1 MSDDP
6 APIRDVL
13 KELGAM
19 GIKAPAETAE
29 LWARWA
35 EIVGDQIAKHASPSS
50 LREGVLRVR
59 VESPT
64 WATEIGYLGED
75 IRARVNAALRA
86 DTVREVR
93 AWVGS
98 KSEPG
103 QGARTDSEQPRK
115 PVPARRRRDADADPQ
130 EAFQRARGA
139 WMRRTRG
146 VRSTPRSE
154 GPDRPEKRR

>member
-1 MSDDP
+1 MSEDP

-19 GIKAPAETAE
+19 GIKAPVETAE

-50 LREGVLRVR
+50 LRDGVLRVR

-75 IRARVNAALRA
+75 IRSQVNTALRTDA
-86 DTVREVR
+86 VREVR
-93 AWVGS
+93 VWVGS
-98 KSEPG
+98 KNEPV
-103 QGARTDSEQPRK
+103 QGARAASEQPRGR
-115 PVPARRRRDADADPQ
+115 VTARPRRDADADPQ

-139 WMRRTRG
+139 WLRKTRG

>member
-6 APIRDVL
+6 ARIRDVL

-19 GIKAPAETAE
+19 GIKAPTETAE
-29 LWARWA
+29 LWTRWA

-50 LREGVLRVR
+50 LRDGVLRLR

-75 IRARVNAALRA
+75 IRSRVNAALRT

-98 KSEPG
+98 RNEPV
-103 QGARTDSEQPRK
+103 QGTGTVSEQPRDRA
-115 PVPARRRRDADADPQ
+115 PARRRRDADADPQ

-139 WMRRTRG
+139 WLRKTRG
-146 VRSTPRSE
+146 VRSVPRSE
-154 GPDRPEKRR
+154 APDRPEKRR

>member
-6 APIRDVL
+6 APIRDLL

-29 LWARWA
+29 LWVRWS

-50 LREGVLRVR
+50 LRNGVLRVR

-75 IRARVNAALRA
+75 IRSRVNAALRN

-93 AWVGS
+93 AWVGARN
-98 KSEPG
+98 EPA
-103 QGARTDSEQPRK
+103 QGTRSVSEQPRDR
-115 PVPARRRRDADADPQ
+115 VPPRRSRDADVDPQ

-139 WMRRTRG
+139 WLRRTRG
-146 VRSTPRSE
+146 VRSVPRSE
-154 GPDRPEKRR
+154 GSHRPEKRR